1 MFDRVKPAVFTFLHA
16 MLGIK
21 MPSSSQWAPVILPE
35 FPEPIVTY
43 TWRMAAVRKGEGIE
57 LLKNWR
63 VTCIRAYKTK
73 AASRHEYISA
83 TVVDSENNLI
93 SHVAFERLRGD
104 PFDPDQI
111 NPNTDPN
118 TDPNIDS
125 IPLGL
130 FSALNSSSSSLSSS
144 SNSIAAQARVANDRI
159 APIPPPGT
167 WDKSDELIYELKFE
181 GRPLYLYELAILAAI
196 VHEKNTSY
204 LLMTNNC
211 YHFAGTIMKALQE
224 EYRTENTADGAGA
237 GRWCGMLLYP
247 GKKDGNT
254 SFLLEE
260 VREGIKNFVRFLY

>member
-16 MLGIK
+16 VLGTKIA
-21 MPSSSQWAPVILPE
+21 SSPGPQWVPVVLPV

-43 TWRMAAVRKGEGIE
+43 TWRMAAVRKGDGIA
-57 LLKNWR
+57 LLRNWR
-63 VTCIRAYKTK
+63 VTCVRAYKSK

-83 TVVDSENNLI
+83 TVVDSENNLT

-104 PFDPDQI
+104 PSDSNHI
-111 NPNTDPN
+111 DPN
-118 TDPNIDS
+118 TEPNIDS
-125 IPLGL
+125 IPPGL
-130 FSALNSSSSSLSSS
+130 FSASTRNSSSLSLSSS
-144 SNSIAAQARVANDRI
+144 SDSIAACVASDRI

-196 VHEKNTSY
+196 VHEKNAY
-204 LLMTNNC
+204 LLMANNC
-211 YHFAGTIMKALQE
+211 YYFAGTIMKALQE
-224 EYRTENTADGAGA
+224 EYRTVNTADGAGA
-237 GRWCGMLLYP
+237 ERWCGVLLYP

-254 SFLLEE
+254 SFLLEK